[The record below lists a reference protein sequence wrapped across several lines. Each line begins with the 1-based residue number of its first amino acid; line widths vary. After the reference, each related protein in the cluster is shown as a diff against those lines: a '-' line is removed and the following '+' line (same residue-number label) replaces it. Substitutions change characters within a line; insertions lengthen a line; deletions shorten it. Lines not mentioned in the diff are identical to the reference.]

1 LYLRAKVL
9 AKSAKVLHAD
19 NSHLWMYTRIEQG
32 KEVGTTMRQEKRDNQ
47 ALIEEW
53 SSESDEKQMP
63 CSNMAGFFS
72 EECCKTN
79 SENHA

>member
-1 LYLRAKVL
+1 
-9 AKSAKVLHAD
+9 
-19 NSHLWMYTRIEQG
+19 
-32 KEVGTTMRQEKRDNQ
+32 MRQEKRDNQ

-53 SSESDEKQMP
+53 SYESDEKQMP